1 LLCIDE
7 RGEDPLLGHDEDLLQ
22 MKLRS
27 GRLLRFGH
35 VLDHGRST
43 AASGVI
49 PEHWPSRA
57 SSSLDFRPTRK
68 PTSRNWPENCEDPR
82 MAPYSW
88 TVREG
93 SLDGPVVMREY
104 VYEVPDKEPV
114 EGQELYL
121 SDGSGPWRV
130 TLREQVPEVPLSPY
144 NILVVESVY

>member
-1 LLCIDE
+1 MLSIVE
-7 RGEDPLLGHDEDLLQ
+7 AR
-22 MKLRS
+22 
-27 GRLLRFGH
+27 
-35 VLDHGRST
+35 
-43 AASGVI
+43 SGVI
-49 PEHWPSRA
+49 PEHWPERLMLSPI
-57 SSSLDFRPTRK
+57 FI
-68 PTSRNWPENCEDPR
+68 WQDPR

-130 TLREQVPEVPLSPY
+130 TLREQIPEVPLSPY